1 MTLVGYLKAGVL
13 GILSFAAYR
22 LVWELINGDQLVE
35 ELATRTHDEV
45 SSA

>member
-1 MTLVGYLKAGVL
+1 MISIRSVAI

-22 LVWELINGDQLVE
+22 LVWELIRGDQIVE
-35 ELATRTHDEV
+35 HLADRTRAEV